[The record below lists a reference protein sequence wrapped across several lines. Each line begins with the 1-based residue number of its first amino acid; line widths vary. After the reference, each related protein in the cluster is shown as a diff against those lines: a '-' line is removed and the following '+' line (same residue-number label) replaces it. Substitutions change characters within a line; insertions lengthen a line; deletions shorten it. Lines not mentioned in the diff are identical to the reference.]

1 VRTRLFVPLVI
12 AALAVIPACN
22 KDKTQKPAAGST
34 PTAAASTAT
43 TPAATPGAPGTVVPA
58 VKAVPAQ
65 LPEIVAK
72 VNGQAV
78 KRVELELA
86 IRNLEGRAGGPI
98 PAEQRDTVYRQVLD
112 RIVGYHLLVQAA
124 KAQKFTAAPW
134 DVDKQLTAVK
144 QQFPNEQAFNE
155 MLQQRGLTA
164 DQLRDDTGNTL
175 IVNQLLEKEF
185 EGKLTATDADARKFF
200 DENKPRFHEEASV
213 QASHILIRLEQNAD
227 VAAREKARAQIN
239 GVLAQLKKGANFAE
253 TAKKNSQD
261 PGSAANGGDLGFFAK
276 NQMVPAFAEAAFK
289 TKPGQMTGVV
299 ETPFGFHIIKVTG
312 TKPAR
317 DVGFDEVKGQIRE
330 YLVQQQRDQRSQ
342 AFVDQLKAKGKIEVL
357 I

>member
-1 VRTRLFVPLVI
+1 VRTRLFVTLVI
-12 AALAVIPACN
+12 AALAIIPGCN

-34 PTAAASTAT
+34 PPAAAAATAA
-43 TPAATPGAPGTVVPA
+43 PATPGAPATGAPA
-58 VKAVPAQ
+58 AKAVPAQ
-65 LPEIVAK
+65 LPETVAT
-72 VNGQAV
+72 VNGEAV
-78 KRVELELA
+78 KKVELELA

-155 MLQQRGLTA
+155 MLQQRGLTPE
-164 DQLRDDTGNTL
+164 QLRDDTANTL
-175 IVNQLLEKEF
+175 IVNQLLEKEN
-185 EGKLTATDADARKFF
+185 EGKVSATETDARKFF

-227 VAAREKARAQIN
+227 VTTREKARGLIESILAQI
-239 GVLAQLKKGANFAE
+239 KKGANFAE
-253 TAKKNSQD
+253 MAKKHSQD
-261 PGSAANGGDLGFFAK
+261 PGSAPNGGDLGFFAK

-312 TKPAR
+312 SKPAR
-317 DVGFDEVKGQIRE
+317 DVGFDEVKAQIHE
-330 YLVQQQRDQRSQ
+330 YLLSQQRDQRSQ
-342 AFVDQLKAKGKIEVL
+342 AFVEQLKAKGKVVVL